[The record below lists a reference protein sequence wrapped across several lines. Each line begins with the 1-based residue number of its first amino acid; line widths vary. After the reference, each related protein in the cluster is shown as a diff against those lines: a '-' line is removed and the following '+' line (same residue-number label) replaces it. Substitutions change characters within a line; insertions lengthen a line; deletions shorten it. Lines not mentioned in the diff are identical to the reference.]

1 MDIQE
6 TRYAVIIGID
16 DYQSNPLS
24 FCVNDAESIEQTL
37 LKNCLFKKE
46 NIFKIV
52 SSEKSSEKDITGKYL
67 NSLRIIKDKFKEKI
81 DSIFFYFAGH
91 GYCENNKSL
100 ICFQESSYP
109 IEDIFEDISK
119 LNPKIQMYMIDSCQ
133 SGSKVLTRGS
143 DDKLNQYI
151 NSSEGAMLLYAC
163 NNNQYATEVPE
174 LKHGLLTNYILE
186 AIENKDLYDDN
197 GYLTFNR
204 IVDFVQKET
213 VDNSEFSQIPVVE
226 NRISSYYPF
235 AVDMSKQIIREAE
248 HKEKENSNIKIN
260 LDDRNRL
267 KELRNQLQSKIN
279 NKIQKEMDSMPI
291 KNDIYE
297 CISVKNFEELTL
309 EGYQGVENLEKEIVN
324 YVLNENLTPL
334 KNLIYKET
342 KKKNYNNPFTGS
354 FMKSLDIINNVPSE
368 IVSYIINF
376 YNEKLDSRFNIYIS
390 NNINEVSFGLG
401 YISYQAKW
409 GLVILNII
417 FMIDWDGECNNQI
430 SEININ
436 HRAILLEESSL
447 TLLDQIN
454 ISTMEII
461 NKKLMDWNSLREE
474 ELDNYRTEI

>member
-16 DYQSNPLS
+16 DYQNNPLS
-24 FCVNDAESIEQTL
+24 FCVNDAESIEETL

-52 SSEKSSEKDITGKYL
+52 SSEKNSEKDITGKYL
-67 NSLRIIKDKFKEKI
+67 NSLRTIKYKFKEKI

-100 ICFQESSYP
+100 ICLQESSYP

-133 SGSKVLTRGS
+133 SGSKVLTRGL

-151 NSSEGAMLLYAC
+151 NSSEGAMFLYAC
-163 NNNQYATEVPE
+163 NNTQSATEIPE

-204 IVDFVQKET
+204 IVDFVQKKT
-213 VDNSEFSQIPVVE
+213 VDNSEFNQIPVVE

-235 AVDMSKQIIREAE
+235 AVDRSKQIIREGE

-260 LDDRNRL
+260 LDDINRL
-267 KELRNQLQSKIN
+267 KELRKQLQSGIN
-279 NKIQKEMDSMPI
+279 NKIQKEMDSVPI
-291 KNDIYE
+291 KNDVYE
-297 CISVKNFEELTL
+297 CINVKNFEELTL
-309 EGYQGVENLEKEIVN
+309 EGYQGVEDLEKEIVS
-324 YVLNENLTPL
+324 YVLNKNLTPL

-354 FMKSLDIINNVPSE
+354 LLKTLDIINNVPSE

-409 GLVILNII
+409 GLVILKII

-436 HRAILLEESSL
+436 HRAILLEENSL
-447 TLLDQIN
+447 TLLDKIN
-454 ISTMEII
+454 ISIIETI
-461 NKKLMDWNSLREE
+461 NKKLMDWNSYREE